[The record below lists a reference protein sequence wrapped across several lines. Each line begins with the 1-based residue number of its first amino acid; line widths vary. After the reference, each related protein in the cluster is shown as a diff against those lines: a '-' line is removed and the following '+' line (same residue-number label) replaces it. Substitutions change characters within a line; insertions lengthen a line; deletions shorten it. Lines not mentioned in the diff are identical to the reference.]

1 MIPATNRSGI
11 LCGGAWCV
19 DRNITLNFWPRQ
31 ETVATMLAQTDF
43 GGCPGHNMASA
54 LKRLGAPFPVEAQG
68 LVGDDEFGHL
78 LFRICDELGVKRDML
93 EMRPGI
99 ATSLTLAMT
108 PQDTGK
114 RTFFHNPGALALQ
127 SPDDFDFSQT
137 QARILHMGLPGLH
150 AILDAPW
157 KGEASGW
164 VAVLKKARAAGL
176 QTNMELVSIEPQ
188 KIRATAE
195 TFLPFLD
202 TLVINDEEVGAI
214 AGVET
219 VPGGKT
225 DAAAVRIAA
234 AAIMQRF
241 PLQLI
246 AVHYPLGGLVLTRG
260 GETAEHPS
268 VNVPVAEVKGSN
280 GAGDCF
286 AAGILIGQHEGW
298 PILQSLKLAHAAAAT
313 SLRSTTTTAAVENW
327 RACLSQAEK
336 WGWRH

>member
-1 MIPATNRSGI
+1 M
-11 LCGGAWCV
+11 
-19 DRNITLNFWPRQ
+19 
-31 ETVATMLAQTDF
+31 
-43 GGCPGHNMASA
+43 
-54 LKRLGAPFPVEAQG
+54 
-68 LVGDDEFGHL
+68 VGDDEFGHL
-78 LFRICDELGVKRDML
+78 LFRICDELGIKRDML

-127 SPDDFDFSQT
+127 SPDDFDFSHT

-164 VAVLKKARAAGL
+164 VTVLKKARAAGL

-202 TLVINDEEVGAI
+202 MLVINDEEVGAI

-234 AAIMQRF
+234 ATIMQRF

-298 PILQSLKLAHAAAAT
+298 PILQILEIGPRGGGHVTALNNHHGGSRELAGLPQPKPKNGAGGTSPWGDDQDDAADRYCPSPDDRPAPG
-313 SLRSTTTTAAVENW
+313 
-327 RACLSQAEK
+327 QPAERCPPAP
-336 WGWRH
+336 GR